1 MNKIT
6 WVLLLSWLLT
16 SCAKSTEDGKALPE
30 TVGIALANR
39 DTTVSPSEDFY
50 RYVNGGWISKTTI
63 PSDRG
68 LWNAFLEL
76 REHNNKILRT
86 ILERSENHKEY
97 LEGTDQRKAVDFYQ
111 VGMDSLSAEKAGM
124 MPLKS
129 LLDKINTI
137 ANKADLQNY
146 LIEDDKM
153 NGDAFFKFSVSPDMK
168 NSQRMAAYLGSGG
181 IGLPERD
188 YYFKT
193 DIKSKETLARY
204 EQHLARMLI
213 LLGWD
218 EAKARKSAGR
228 VLSIEKELASATF
241 TKEDRRDALKQYN
254 RFSVSDLSNLIP
266 SINWKAYFLTM
277 GVKVDSVIVTQ
288 PVFLKGYEKVVNL
301 FSLED
306 VKHYL
311 RWTLVRKAAPFLNYA
326 SVRESFEFN
335 SKYLHGTE
343 QLPRRWKRVLET
355 SDQYLGEAIGKLY
368 VAETFPPEA
377 KKKAMEMVENI
388 RFAFADRIKQLEWM
402 SDSTK
407 KKALKKLSAVTVK
420 IGFPDKWKNYNGL
433 IVDHIP
439 DRGSYYG
446 NILNALRYQVKEQI
460 NRLSLPVD
468 KTVWDMTPQT
478 VNAYYNAQFNE
489 IVFPA
494 GILQPPFYDYR
505 ADEAVN
511 YGAIGAGIGHEISH
525 GFDDQG
531 SRFDADGNL
540 KNWWTVKDLN
550 KFKEKGKVLVE
561 QFNRYQPLPELY
573 VQGQFTLGENI
584 GDLAGLNAAHDG
596 LLRFFREFN
605 QKPGLINGLSPEQRF
620 FMSWA
625 TIWRTKYREEA
636 LRTQVLT
643 NEHAPG
649 MYRANGPVSN
659 MPAFYKAFGIK
670 AGDKMFR
677 DEKDRVVIW

>member
-1 MNKIT
+1 
-6 WVLLLSWLLT
+6 
-16 SCAKSTEDGKALPE
+16 
-30 TVGIALANR
+30 
-39 DTTVSPSEDFY
+39 
-50 RYVNGGWISKTTI
+50 
-63 PSDRG
+63 
-68 LWNAFLEL
+68 
-76 REHNNKILRT
+76 
-86 ILERSENHKEY
+86 
-97 LEGTDQRKAVDFYQ
+97 
-111 VGMDSLSAEKAGM
+111 
-124 MPLKS
+124 
-129 LLDKINTI
+129 
-137 ANKADLQNY
+137 
-146 LIEDDKM
+146 
-153 NGDAFFKFSVSPDMK
+153 
-168 NSQRMAAYLGSGG
+168 
-181 IGLPERD
+181 
-188 YYFKT
+188 
-193 DIKSKETLARY
+193 
-204 EQHLARMLI
+204 
-213 LLGWD
+213 
-218 EAKARKSAGR
+218 
-228 VLSIEKELASATF
+228 
-241 TKEDRRDALKQYN
+241 
-254 RFSVSDLSNLIP
+254 
-266 SINWKAYFLTM
+266 
-277 GVKVDSVIVTQ
+277 
-288 PVFLKGYEKVVNL
+288 
-301 FSLED
+301 
-306 VKHYL
+306 
-311 RWTLVRKAAPFLNYA
+311 
-326 SVRESFEFN
+326 
-335 SKYLHGTE
+335 
-343 QLPRRWKRVLET
+343 
-355 SDQYLGEAIGKLY
+355 
-368 VAETFPPEA
+368 
-377 KKKAMEMVENI
+377 
-388 RFAFADRIKQLEWM
+388 
-402 SDSTK
+402 
-407 KKALKKLSAVTVK
+407 
-420 IGFPDKWKNYNGL
+420 
-433 IVDHIP
+433 
-439 DRGSYYG
+439 
-446 NILNALRYQVKEQI
+446 
-460 NRLSLPVD
+460 
-468 KTVWDMTPQT
+468 MTPQT

-649 MYRANGPVSN
+649 IYRANGPVSN